1 MVRGVAMMTDEEQ
14 QKLTV
19 MIVELSAKMQILLD
33 KQDELAENISK
44 IKEAVYNPDQGIYA
58 RLTRL
63 DSRLELIEDWKRN
76 NTKVLWIIA
85 TVGLGLVTNTI
96 WQNIF

>member
-1 MVRGVAMMTDEEQ
+1 
-14 QKLTV
+14 